1 MLSGFREFI
10 LRGNVMDLAIAV
22 VMGTAFTAVVTALVD
37 GIIMPLVAAI
47 FAQPDISA
55 VGNFTLNGA
64 EFSIGSVLQAVLNFL
79 LIALAVYFV
88 LVLPMKHLM
97 ERFKKPEEEAAEE
110 ANEQTILLTE
120 IRDAL
125 RTRQH

>member
-1 MLSGFREFI
+1 
-10 LRGNVMDLAIAV
+10 MDLAIAV

>member
-1 MLSGFREFI
+1 
-10 LRGNVMDLAIAV
+10 MDLAIAV

-47 FAQPDISA
+47 FGQPDISS

-79 LIALAVYFV
+79 LIALAVYFA

-97 ERFKKPEEEAAEE
+97 ERFKRPEEEAAEE
-110 ANEQTILLTE
+110 ANEQTVLLTE

-125 RTRQH
+125 RARQQ